1 MAINT
6 IPFLLFFLIVFFLYW
21 GIKPLSEKIHSNWN
35 AATSQNVILL
45 IASYFFYGYT
55 SLTMLPLFIGV
66 TIVFYFLGLGIEKYE
81 DTKKADW
88 LMGGGVVLGV
98 GLLLYFKY
106 TNFFIGA
113 FTDLLTAC
121 GLQCNPH
128 TFNIIVPLG
137 ISYFV
142 FRLLSYLIEIH
153 RGMMSASKDF
163 VAFATY
169 VAFFP
174 CMLSGPID
182 RPDKF
187 LPQITKNREFTRP
200 LAVDG
205 LRQILWGMFKKVAV
219 ADTIA
224 IFVDAQLAPS
234 QITHVSGSTM
244 IFVILAYTFQIYADF
259 SGYSDMAIGVSKL
272 LGLQV
277 ARNFR
282 YPFFALNI
290 ADFWHRWHMSLTSWM
305 TDYVYMPLNYAFR
318 KQKKIGVISA
328 VIINFIV
335 VGIWHGANWNYLIY
349 GFYHGLLFVPLI
361 FLGTMNASM
370 TIQTNQLG
378 LPIIK
383 DFGRMV
389 LTFILIALGM
399 IIFRSTDIITFT
411 NVMTS
416 FGRDFWSIPE
426 FGTKLAWFFIIIMM
440 AIEWIQR
447 NHEYGLDIT
456 TIRYRTIRWSIY
468 LFLIFCVF
476 ARGGGEQHFIYQVF

>member
-6 IPFLLFFLIVFFLYW
+6 LSFLLFFVIVFALYY
-21 GIKPLSEKIHSNWN
+21 INAKWN
-35 AATSQNVILL
+35 RTMWQNIVLL
-45 IASYFFYGYT
+45 VASYFFYGYAD
-55 SLTMLPLFIGV
+55 LTMLPLFIGV

-113 FTDLLTAC
+113 FTDLLNAC

-153 RGMMSASKDF
+153 RGMMPASRDF

-187 LPQITKNREFTRP
+187 LPQIVKPREFNRP

-205 LRQILWGMFKKVAV
+205 LRQILWGMFKKMAV
-219 ADTIA
+219 ADSLA
-224 IFVDAQLAPS
+224 VFVDAQLATDHIA
-234 QITHVSGSTM
+234 QVSGSTM
-244 IFVILAYTFQIYADF
+244 VFVILAYTFQIYADF

-290 ADFWHRWHMSLTSWM
+290 ADFWHRWHMFLTSWM
-305 TDYVYMPLNYAFR
+305 TDYVYLPLSFTLR
-318 KQKKIGVISA
+318 GWKKWGMIIA
-328 VIINFIV
+328 IIINFIV
-335 VGIWHGANWNYLIY
+335 VGIWHGANWNYIIY

-361 FLGTMNASM
+361 FLGTMNTSREAD
-370 TIQTNQLG
+370 IDKIG
-378 LPIIK
+378 LPKIK
-383 DFGRMV
+383 DFGRML
-389 LTFILIALGM
+389 LTFMFVAFGM
-399 IIFRSTDIITFT
+399 IIFRSV
-411 NVMTS
+411 NVES
-416 FGRDFWSIPE
+416 FMQVVNCFSHNMLSKPE
-426 FGTKLAWFFIIIMM
+426 LGSKMAWVLVIIMLL
-440 AIEWIQR
+440 IEWVQR
-447 NHEYGLDIT
+447 KREYGLELSNVKS
-456 TIRYRTIRWSIY
+456 RFVRWMFYLILMFIIY
-468 LFLIFCVF
+468 CL
-476 ARGGGEQHFIYQVF
+476 GGGEQHFIYQVF